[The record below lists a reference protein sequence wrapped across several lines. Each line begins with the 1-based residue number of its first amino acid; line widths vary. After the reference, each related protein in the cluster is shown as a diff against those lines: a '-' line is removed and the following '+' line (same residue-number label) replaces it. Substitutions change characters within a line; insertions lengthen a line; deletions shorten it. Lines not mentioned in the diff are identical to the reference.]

1 MEFTPKQQE
10 LADKLT
16 SLQRKYVINLATG
29 KMSQREAY
37 LEAGGTAKTEESQD
51 NTASK
56 MFSNI
61 GVKAFYDSLIAQ
73 SATSA
78 ILTRT
83 EALAILTRNAN
94 QAEEHRD
101 QHQAIKQLSTME
113 GWDAPKKQEI
123 TGKDGGAIAVTRIER
138 KIV

>member
-1 MEFTPKQQE
+1 MELTDKQQALSDE
-10 LADKLT
+10 LT
-16 SLQRKYVINLATG
+16 SLQRKYAINLATG

-37 LEAGGTAKTEESQD
+37 VAAGGTSKTEDAQD
-51 NTASK
+51 VSASRIL
-56 MFSNI
+56 SDI
-61 GVKAFYDSLIAQ
+61 RVKAFYDSLIAQ

-83 EALAILTRNAN
+83 EALETLSRNAR
-94 QAEEHRD
+94 QAKEHRD

>member
-1 MEFTPKQQE
+1 MEFTAKQQE

-16 SLQRKYVINLATG
+16 SLQRKYVINLAAG

-37 LEAGGTAKTEESQD
+37 VAAGGKAKTENAQVSS
-51 NTASK
+51 ASEILT
-56 MFSNI
+56 NPN
-61 GVKAFYDSLIAQ
+61 VKAFYDSLIAQ

-83 EALAILTRNAN
+83 EALEILSRNAS

-101 QHQAIKQLSTME
+101 QHQAIKQLSAME

-138 KIV
+138 KII

>member
-1 MEFTPKQQE
+1 MLTDEQQQ
-10 LADKLT
+10 LANELT
-16 SLQRKYVINLATG
+16 SLQRKYAINLATG
-29 KMSQREAY
+29 SMSQRGAY
-37 LEAGGTAKTEESQD
+37 LAAGGTAKTEDSQD

-56 MFSNI
+56 MLSHV

-83 EALAILTRNAN
+83 EALEILSTNAK
-94 QAEEHRD
+94 QSEEKRD

-113 GWDAPKKQEI
+113 GWDAPKKTEL
-123 TGKDGGAIAVTRIER
+123 TGKDGDAIAVTRIER
-138 KIV
+138 KII